1 MKPLRSRMG
10 RLVPIL
16 VILVGGLVARSRGPA
31 IATSAIPQPQARPES
46 NTPALRPP
54 AASANTDSGSTL
66 DLQAVSDPMHREQ
79 IARVV
84 ESMDRNG
91 TPPEGVAQGGRR
103 GAKKGIFQ
111 NAERRLP
118 RKALGYWVES
128 DVWPKNGPR
137 DAERLIFGR
146 EHEVYWTRDHYETF
160 VRLR

>member
-1 MKPLRSRMG
+1 MG

-16 VILVGGLVARSRGPA
+16 VIVLGGLFAKSRDTA
-31 IATSAIPQPQARPES
+31 ITTSAATPPQARPES
-46 NTPALRPP
+46 STPGLRPP
-54 AASANTDSGSTL
+54 VASANADPGSML
-66 DLQAVSDPMHREQ
+66 DLQAVTDPGHREQ
-79 IARVV
+79 VARVV

-91 TPPEGVAQGGRR
+91 TPPQGVAQGGRR

-111 NAERRLP
+111 NAEGRLP

-128 DVWPKNGPR
+128 DVWPKSGPR

-146 EHEVYWTRDHYETF
+146 GHEVYWTRDHYETF